1 MFGYITAD
9 PGSLT
14 QAEIDRY
21 GGCYC
26 GLCRCLSRRHGFCGR
41 MTLTYDMTFLV
52 LVLSSLYEPEETA
65 GSGRCP
71 VHPVKPR
78 SYWQNR
84 FTDYAADLNLML
96 AWWNCMDDWEDDK
109 NVASRAFAGLLGKKC
124 RQLEQQYP
132 RQSKAIREN
141 LAALH
146 QYEDGPQ
153 VNADAAADHQR
164 ALCHRAAACG

>member
-26 GLCRCLSRRHGFCGR
+26 GLCRCLSHRHGFCGR

-96 AWWNCMDDWEDDK
+96 AW
-109 NVASRAFAGLLGKKC
+109 
-124 RQLEQQYP
+124 
-132 RQSKAIREN
+132 
-141 LAALH
+141 
-146 QYEDGPQ
+146 
-153 VNADAAADHQR
+153 
-164 ALCHRAAACG
+164 